1 LRCGNPDFVKHSW
14 IASQTALAM
23 TVVQSWAPAMTI
35 LSTSLNNRNSEYGY
49 IHSVETCGTVD
60 GPGLRYVI
68 FFQGCL
74 LRCMYCHN
82 PDCFVMQAGKKMH
95 VDEIIQDIKK
105 YLPYIKHGGV
115 TLSGGEPFL
124 QADFAC
130 ELLYRIKQL
139 GLHTAI
145 DTSGYVV
152 TQAMIN
158 PGLPYCSEAAIG
170 RQDLDLAIKP
180 EKNANIMDK
189 QLPIQVV
196 EKVLRFT
203 DLILLDIKAIEPDLF
218 KQITGVPITL
228 TLEFAE
234 YLKKINKPTWIRFVL
249 VPGLTD
255 SLDHVHK
262 LAQYCA
268 TLTNVEKVEILPF
281 HKLGEYKWQEL
292 GYNYQLKDALEP
304 TIEQI
309 QSIKKIFALYGLIV

>member
-1 LRCGNPDFVKHSW
+1 
-14 IASQTALAM
+14 M
-23 TVVQSWAPAMTI
+23 TNCNV
-35 LSTSLNNRNSEYGY
+35 NSEYGY

-82 PDCFVMQAGKKMH
+82 PDCFTLQAGKKMS

-105 YLPYIKHGGV
+105 YLPYIKNGGV

-124 QADFAC
+124 QADFAT
-130 ELLYRIKQL
+130 ELLHRIKQL

-145 DTSGYVV
+145 DTSGQVPIRSV
-152 TQAMIN
+152 SSQR
-158 PGLPYCSEAAIG
+158 SAACG
-170 RQDLDLAIKP
+170 
-180 EKNANIMDK
+180 
-189 QLPIQVV
+189 IQK
-196 EKVLRFT
+196 ELLQFT
-203 DLILLDIKAIEPDLF
+203 DLVLLDIKAINPDLF
-218 KQITGVPITL
+218 KKITGVPITL
-228 TLEFAE
+228 TLEFAQ
-234 YLKKINKPTWIRFVL
+234 YLKKINKPVWIRFVL

-255 SLDHVHK
+255 SLDHVHQ

-268 TLTNVEKVEILPF
+268 TLTNVERIEILPF

-292 GYNYQLKDALEP
+292 GYNYKLKNILEP

-309 QSIKKIFALYGLIV
+309 QSVKKIFESYGLIIS